1 MRISYADGLRGRSV
15 VDAHGRVI
23 GEITELFVETDSWRV
38 EGVGVRLTRDAERAL
53 GAHRG
58 PFRAVEL
65 ELPIEEI
72 QSVGDTI
79 VLRRPVESL
88 GAADRG
94 ASPGEHR
101 PAP

>member
-1 MRISYADGLRGRSV
+1 MRISYGDGLRGRTV
-15 VDAHGRVI
+15 VDSTGRVV
-23 GEITELFVETDSWRV
+23 GEITELFVDADSWRV
-38 EGVGVRLTRDAERAL
+38 EGVAIRLHRDAAHAI

-58 PFRAVEL
+58 PFRTVEL
-65 ELPIEEI
+65 ELPIEAI

-79 VLRRPVESL
+79 LLRRAIESL
-88 GAADRG
+88 RAAEQG